1 MGGGGTGNISRSTRI
16 LRTSH
21 DGHPSSGTG
30 GGYLDTCDSG
40 YLSQSSE

>member
-40 YLSQSSE
+40 YLSHSSE